1 MSKKNNYN
9 PKVKPGDKIILLS
22 MVGEPMP
29 IGLKGTVL
37 RISNFI
43 GSEIIQVDWENGR
56 NLSLL
61 ADEDIWMIDEPKKI
75 SENSNSRDKWWSQ
88 NIDIFQFN
96 TSKINQYL
104 IKIAESGIV
113 NMFGASPYLYLGK
126 ERIEHEFKYNDLK
139 DDDKF
144 EEVLDMADEIQSIM
158 VGGVMKILEKEG
170 KELSLDNINN
180 YLRKYSQKLLM
191 HYINVLS

>member
-22 MVGEPMP
+22 MAKEPMP

-104 IKIAESGIV
+104 IKIA
-113 NMFGASPYLYLGK
+113 
-126 ERIEHEFKYNDLK
+126 
-139 DDDKF
+139 
-144 EEVLDMADEIQSIM
+144 
-158 VGGVMKILEKEG
+158 
-170 KELSLDNINN
+170 
-180 YLRKYSQKLLM
+180 
-191 HYINVLS
+191 

>member
-1 MSKKNNYN
+1 
-9 PKVKPGDKIILLS
+9 
-22 MVGEPMP
+22 
-29 IGLKGTVL
+29 
-37 RISNFI
+37 
-43 GSEIIQVDWENGR
+43 
-56 NLSLL
+56 
-61 ADEDIWMIDEPKKI
+61 
-75 SENSNSRDKWWSQ
+75 
-88 NIDIFQFN
+88 
-96 TSKINQYL
+96 
-104 IKIAESGIV
+104 
-113 NMFGASPYLYLGK
+113 MFGASPYLYLGR